1 MAGRKEQK
9 QKKDIAKKMMEKQN
23 VNYEDWLHEQHT
35 KYIDDHLLDFVGLD
49 DEDTTSKS
57 QANEATQTNTE
68 EPSER
73 Y

>member
-9 QKKDIAKKMMEKQN
+9 QKKDIARKMMEKQN

-49 DEDTTSKS
+49 EDSNEKTP
-57 QANEATQTNTE
+57 ANEPTSSRTE
-68 EPSER
+68 EATER

>member
-1 MAGRKEQK
+1 VAGRKEQK
-9 QKKDIAKKMMEKQN
+9 QKKDIARKMMEKQN

-49 DEDTTSKS
+49 EDSNEKTP
-57 QANEATQTNTE
+57 ANESTQPNTE
-68 EPSER
+68 ASNER

>member
-9 QKKDIAKKMMEKQN
+9 QKKDIARKMMEKQN

-49 DEDTTSKS
+49 DEDTTNKS
-57 QANEATQTNTE
+57 QANDAPQTNTE
-68 EPSER
+68 EPTER

>member
-49 DEDTTSKS
+49 EDSNEKS
-57 QANEATQTNTE
+57 PANEAPQTNTE
-68 EPSER
+68 EPTER

>member
-23 VNYEDWLHEQHT
+23 VNYEDWLHEQHS

-57 QANEATQTNTE
+57 QAHEATQTNTE
-68 EPSER
+68 EPTER

>member
-49 DEDTTSKS
+49 EDSNEKS
-57 QANEATQTNTE
+57 PANEAPQMNTE

>member
-1 MAGRKEQK
+1 VAGRKEQK

-49 DEDTTSKS
+49 EDSNEKS
-57 QANEATQTNTE
+57 PTNEQTQPRTE
-68 EPSER
+68 ESTER